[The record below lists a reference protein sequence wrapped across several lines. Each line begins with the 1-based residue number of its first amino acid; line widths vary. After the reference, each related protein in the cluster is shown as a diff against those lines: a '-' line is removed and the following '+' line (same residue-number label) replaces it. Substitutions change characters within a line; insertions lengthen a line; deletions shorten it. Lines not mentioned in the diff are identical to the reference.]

1 MTYIVIVIHK
11 YLIGSITQTQVLNII
26 AVSDSQG
33 VFIYSERVSDS
44 TMQQIEHTT

>member
-33 VFIYSERVSDS
+33 VLFIVSVF
-44 TMQQIEHTT
+44 QIVLCLR